1 MLNTNYLDSVK
12 MKITIQWAMSYDPGM
27 HRVLGYTTVL
37 FLHCHLEVKYIKSV
51 AEYLNTVH
59 KLSFVRILLLIK

>member
-1 MLNTNYLDSVK
+1 
-12 MKITIQWAMSYDPGM
+12 MKITIQWAMNYDPGM
-27 HRVLGYTTVL
+27 HRVLAYTIVL
-37 FLHCHLEVKYIKSV
+37 FLHYHLEVRYIKSV